1 MAGTASEAR
10 SLSDDLFGPFL
21 GGPGEPGA
29 HPSLAQ
35 AASAHL
41 GHSGNRLLAAE
52 CLVGGSAPMPVPVP
66 TEGSVR
72 GGSAWPVAWGAA
84 LPDVPFGA
92 ALGDGFA
99 GSTRGLGAAR
109 GSGGG
114 DAGGA
119 SSGGGRAGLHSGD
132 SSGRSG
138 EPGGA
143 KPASPP
149 ATSSKSFKELHAERN
164 KQAQRRFRQRQKA
177 RECGGLPLVVLGPR
191 SGAAGSA
198 QCGGAGAC
206 RRRWRSCRRAWR
218 RRRAR
223 KQSSSAAPRC
233 WCRRCRCAAAPP
245 VCQSFPARGGRPAHA
260 PGPGGRAAAQGG
272 AAAAAAAP
280 GRAGGRGGGRAGA
293 RVRRLGHAHLPRGPH
308 GHADAGAGAPRPL
321 PLWARQRGRAA
332 LPAAA
337 RPRQAVCSTAPTRAD
352 RRAGRRAPL
361 KPGAPRA
368 RRLRA

>member
-177 RECGGLPLVVLGPR
+177 RECGSRPLVPWVRARARPGPLNAAGPAR
-191 SGAAGSA
+191 AGEDGGAAVARGGGGGPESRA
-198 QCGGAGAC
+198 HQPLQGAGADAAGA
-206 RRRWRSCRRAWR
+206 RRRPLCLRASPRAAGGRPMLGDWAGAQLRKEELRQLRQRQAAPADAEEDALAREFAGSVTLTFREDRTVTLTPAQARRGRCLSGRGSAAEPPSLR
-218 RRRAR
+218 QRGPARPCARQRRRAR
-223 KQSSSAAPRC
+223 PAAP
-233 WCRRCRCAAAPP
+233 
-245 VCQSFPARGGRPAHA
+245 
-260 PGPGGRAAAQGG
+260 
-272 AAAAAAAP
+272 
-280 GRAGGRGGGRAGA
+280 AGA
-293 RVRRLGHAHLPRGPH
+293 RRLSP
-308 GHADAGAGAPRPL
+308 
-321 PLWARQRGRAA
+321 
-332 LPAAA
+332 
-337 RPRQAVCSTAPTRAD
+337 
-352 RRAGRRAPL
+352 GRRA
-361 KPGAPRA
+361 RA
-368 RRLRA
+368 D